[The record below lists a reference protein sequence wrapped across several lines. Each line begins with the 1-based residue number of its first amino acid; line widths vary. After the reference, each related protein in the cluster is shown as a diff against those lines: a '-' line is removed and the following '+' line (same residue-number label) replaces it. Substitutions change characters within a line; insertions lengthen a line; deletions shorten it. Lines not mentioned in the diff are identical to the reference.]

1 MAIHLNEIVVYLYET
16 VIKLVKMNIYL
27 CEIASHLY
35 EMTIN
40 PSKYATDLSSYTLH
54 LVTLASNLSKYAT
67 DLDEMTSH
75 LGEMNIYLSETQ
87 TGTRFKR
94 APVLIENRK
103 SVVAGNNFPG
113 KFLNSSQSNYEKC
126 QNALFSFHGF
136 TALLQ
141 KSRALWT

>member
-1 MAIHLNEIVVYLYET
+1 
-16 VIKLVKMNIYL
+16 MNIYL

-40 PSKYATDLSSYTLH
+40 PSKYSTDLSSYTLH
-54 LVTLASNLSKYAT
+54 LVTLASNLN
-67 DLDEMTSH
+67 EMVTH

-113 KFLNSSQSNYEKC
+113 NC
-126 QNALFSFHGF
+126 
-136 TALLQ
+136 
-141 KSRALWT
+141 